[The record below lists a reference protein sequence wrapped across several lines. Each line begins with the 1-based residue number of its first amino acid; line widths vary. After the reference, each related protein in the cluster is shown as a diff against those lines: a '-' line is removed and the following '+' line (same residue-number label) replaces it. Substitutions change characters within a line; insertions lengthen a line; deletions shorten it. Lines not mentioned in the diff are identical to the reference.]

1 MENPVYYSWTKRV
14 LLLACLAQAPAYAQ
28 DLAVAYNPPDAGNQ
42 TVQSNSRSLKHLLK
56 DLETRFGIFFTYKN
70 AALQDKI
77 VQVEDRLL
85 AGNTSWKQ
93 VEPALASLLARQQL
107 KYRKIDNIYV
117 IYADDDRINFRE
129 LERRSIE
136 TGSPD
141 AGSGLSPVPAQMVF
155 ARLGSVAQYLPA
167 RDVTVTGRVTGDDGQ
182 GLPGVNVLIKGSST
196 GTTTDASGNY
206 TLSVPDNN
214 AVLVF
219 SFIGYVAQEVPLGG
233 RTTLNVKLAS
243 DVQALNEVVVIG
255 YGTQQRK
262 DLVGAVGVATSKD
275 FGDVNV
281 SNAQQLIQGKI
292 AGVQVVNS
300 NGLPGSNVNIVVRG
314 IGSFTNSE
322 ALYVIDGIQGG
333 ANEFNA
339 IPAYDIES
347 ISVLKDASSV
357 AIYGARGANGVV
369 IVTTKRAKTGAPKV
383 TYNGYY
389 GFANRW
395 KKLDLMNAAQYLD
408 LVTDIANSTDNEL
421 TDKLKS
427 PEVLEDRTD
436 WQDAIF
442 RTARLTEHN
451 IGLSGGTDKVTYLIS
466 NTYTYQDAIVQNFNF
481 QRNTL
486 RVNLEENAGKRF
498 KLGQQAVFRYT
509 VNRGNTPSFTE
520 ALRMPPYAPIL
531 DPTNLGGYSR
541 VTSNID
547 LNDAANP
554 LTDVFL
560 SDRRERDM
568 FFFAQLFGEAKIFD
582 WLQFRSQLG
591 LSFSN
596 YNGYNYRQAR
606 ANGNLT
612 QGNSIEEYYG
622 FSVNPILENYFTFNR
637 QFGVHSLNVLVGNTY
652 RNGFVERRL
661 DINGGGFQ
669 SDELKNVAFASQTT
683 VSGGR
688 GGVPQGEGL
697 SYFTRVQYGLMD
709 KYLLTASFRRDGSPV
724 FPAGN
729 RFANFPAVGVAWKI
743 SEEPFLKSIPFIS
756 ELKVRAS
763 YGVTGND
770 RIPLQR
776 AVIFKG
782 SPTNIVYAIGEG
794 ETMAGGATI
803 NQPIDPTTKWETTVQ
818 TDIGLDVGLFNDRLN
833 FSFDYYNRD
842 NRDLLVEVPLSLSS
856 GFGDPYD
863 EVGAVVRNAATA
875 YNKGFE
881 ASAGFRGEIG
891 GLQYNLG
898 ANVAYNR
905 NQVVALGAG
914 DPFGAGS
921 TNGQY
926 LATRTEEGHPIAS
939 FYGYKVD
946 RVASTRQDVDDLNQ
960 IARERTGDAEA
971 VYQGSLLPGDIIF
984 QDLNGD
990 GQVTEKDRT
999 FLGSALPAWNYG
1011 GNVSLGFKNFDLM
1024 ASIYGVAGVK
1034 LWNDLNYWLE
1044 GTSRPF
1050 NSSAALVNRWR
1061 QEGDVSEFPRAGQN
1075 ATANLNLRASDRFV
1089 EDGSYLRFRNIT
1101 LGYTIPPS
1109 ILGLTNNTFS
1119 SFRVYVTT
1127 QNPFTFTRYS
1137 GYDPE
1142 VSGLNQDPRKGNSVD
1157 ARNAIFERGID
1168 QGQFPQPRSFLFGV
1182 QVGF

>member
-1 MENPVYYSWTKRV
+1 MQNPVYYSWTKRV

-28 DLAVAYNPPDAGNQ
+28 DLAVAYYPPDAGHQ
-42 TVQSNSRSLKHLLK
+42 TAQSNSRSLKHLLK
-56 DLETRFGIFFTYKN
+56 DLESRFGIFFTYKN
-70 AALQDKI
+70 ATLEDKI
-77 VQVEDRLL
+77 VQVEEGLL
-85 AGNTSWKQ
+85 AGNASWKQ
-93 VEPALASLLARQQL
+93 VEPALASLLSKQQL

-117 IYADDDRINFRE
+117 IYTDEDRINFRQ
-129 LERRSIE
+129 LKRRAIQ
-136 TGSPD
+136 TGSQD
-141 AGSGLSPVPAQMVF
+141 ASSSLANVPPQMVF
-155 ARLGSVAQYLPA
+155 ARLGSIEQYLQA
-167 RDVTVTGRVTGDDGQ
+167 KDIAVTGRVTGEDGQ
-182 GLPGVNVLIKGSST
+182 ALPGVNVLIKGSST
-196 GTTTDASGNY
+196 GTTTDAGGNY
-206 TLSVPDNN
+206 TLNVPDNN

-219 SFIGYVAQEVPLGG
+219 SFIGYVTEEVPVGG
-233 RTTLNVKLAS
+233 RTTVDIKLVP
-243 DVQALNEVVVIG
+243 DIQALNEVVVIG

-262 DLVGAVGVATSKD
+262 DLIGSVGVANAKD

-314 IGSFTNSE
+314 IGSFTNAE

-333 ANEFNA
+333 INEFNA
-339 IPAYDIES
+339 VPAYDIES

-383 TYNGYY
+383 TYNGYV
-389 GFANRW
+389 GFANPW
-395 KKLDLMNAAQYLD
+395 KKLDLMNAEQYLD
-408 LVTDIANSTDNEL
+408 LVTDIANSTDTDL

-427 PEVLEDRTD
+427 DEVRQDRTD

-451 IGLSGGTDKVTYLIS
+451 VGLSGGTDKVTYLIS
-466 NTYTYQDAIVQNFNF
+466 NTYTYQDAIVEDFNF

-486 RVNLEENAGKRF
+486 RINLEENAGKRF
-498 KLGQQAVFRYT
+498 KLGQQAIFRYT

-560 SDRRERDM
+560 SERRERDA
-568 FFFAQLFGEAKIFD
+568 FFFTQLYGEAKIFE
-582 WLQFRSQLG
+582 WLQFRSQLA

-596 YNGYNYRQAR
+596 FSGYNYRQAR

-612 QGNSIEEYYG
+612 QGNSVEEYYG
-622 FSVNPILENYFTFNR
+622 FEINPVLENYFTFNK
-637 QFGVHSLNVLVGNTY
+637 QFGAHALNVIVGNTY
-652 RNGFVERRL
+652 INGRVNRR
-661 DINGGGFQ
+661 IEISGGGFQ
-669 SDELKNVAFASQTT
+669 SDELKNAAFASQTSVT
-683 VSGGR
+683 GGK
-688 GGVPQGEGL
+688 GGLPQGGGL
-697 SYFTRVQYGLMD
+697 SYFTRLQYTLLD

-729 RFANFPAVGVAWKI
+729 RFANFPAVGLAWKL
-743 SEEPFLKSIPFIS
+743 SEEPFMKSLPFIS

-763 YGVTGND
+763 YGVTGNAA
-770 RIPLQR
+770 IPLQR

-782 SPTNIVYAIGEG
+782 SPTNVVYALGEG

-818 TDIGLDVGLFNDRLN
+818 TDVGLDVGLLNDRLTL
-833 FSFDYYNRD
+833 SFDYYNRD
-842 NRDLLVEVPLSLSS
+842 NRDLLVRVPLSLSS
-856 GFGDPYD
+856 GFGGPYD
-863 EVGAVVRNAATA
+863 PVGTVFRNAATA
-875 YNKGFE
+875 FNKGFE
-881 ASAGFRGEIG
+881 VSAGFRGEVGGFTYNIG
-891 GLQYNLG
+891 GN
-898 ANVAYNR
+898 AAYNR
-905 NQVVALGAG
+905 NEVVTLGAG
-914 DPFGAGS
+914 RPFGAGS
-921 TNGQY
+921 VTGQY
-926 LATRTEEGHPIAS
+926 LVTRTEEGHPIAS

-946 RVASTRQDVDDLNQ
+946 RVASTQQEVDALNRLAQ
-960 IARERTGDAEA
+960 ERTGDAEA
-971 VYQGSLLPGDIIF
+971 IYQGSLLPGDIIF

-990 GQVTEKDRT
+990 GQVTEKDQT
-999 FLGSALPAWNYG
+999 FLGSSLPTWNYG

-1024 ASIYGVAGVK
+1024 ASVYGVAGVK
-1034 LWNDLNYWLE
+1034 IWNDLTYWLE
-1044 GTSRPF
+1044 GSSRPF

-1101 LGYTIPPS
+1101 LGYTIPQS
-1109 ILGLTNNTFS
+1109 VLGLAKNTFS
-1119 SFRVYVTT
+1119 SFRVYVTA
-1127 QNPFTFTRYS
+1127 QNPITITKYK

-1142 VSGLNQDPRKGNSVD
+1142 ISGLGQDPRKGNVID
-1157 ARNAIFERGID
+1157 ARAAIFERGID
-1168 QGQFPQPRSFLFGV
+1168 QGQLPQPRTFLFGV